1 MKSFNH
7 SNFSAHRRLV
17 IQGTSL
23 MVLAPSVFAAK
34 TAMPIST
41 AINRSARFRGN
52 AQRCAKA
59 YCQLHLK
66 VMPDFS
72 QELLSNVQRQIGSGF
87 EALGTAELTNETLPL
102 LNALRADNSALM
114 AALAVPPSRSSVI
127 QVNLQA
133 DKMFVSANRLVEAL
147 RALSKQTTAQLI
159 NQSALI
165 RNRSQRLAK
174 NFFLTAAGIDS
185 KDIRDQLVSDRSEFM
200 QALDALNKAPI
211 STAAIRNELSLV
223 QSQWVFFEAAL
234 NRKADDE
241 SMRQVATSSE
251 RIHDVGDALTALY
264 DAALKDLLGTTG

>member
-1 MKSFNH
+1 MNVFYG
-7 SNFSAHRRLV
+7 SNTAIKRRLV
-17 IQGTSL
+17 MQSASL
-23 MVLAPSVFAAK
+23 MMFASPAFANK

-41 AINRSARFRGN
+41 AINRAARFRGN

-66 VMPDFS
+66 IMPDFS
-72 QELLSNVQRQIGSGF
+72 QELLANVQRQIASAF
-87 EALGTAELTNETLPL
+87 EALNAAELSSETLPL
-102 LNALRADNSALM
+102 LNALRSDNSALM
-114 AALAVPPSRSSVI
+114 AGLAVPPTRASVL
-127 QVNLQA
+127 QVSQHA
-133 DKMFVSANRLVEAL
+133 DKMFISANRLVEAL
-147 RALSKQTTAQLI
+147 RGQSKQTTAQLI
-159 NQSALI
+159 NQSGLV

-185 KDIRDQLVSDRSEFM
+185 KDMRDQLVSDRVEFM

-211 STAAIRNELSLV
+211 STPAIRNELSLV

-241 SMRQVATSSE
+241 SMRQIATSSE

-264 DAALKDLLGTTG
+264 DAALRDLLGNAG

>member
-1 MKSFNH
+1 MNSLSG
-7 SNFSAHRRLV
+7 SNVGLSRRIV
-17 IQGTSL
+17 IQSASM
-23 MVLAPSVFAAK
+23 MVLAPPVFAAK
-34 TAMPIST
+34 TTMPIST
-41 AINRSARFRGN
+41 AINRAARFRGN

-72 QELLSNVQRQIGSGF
+72 QELLTNVQRQITSGL
-87 EALGTAELTNETLPL
+87 EALSAIEVSSAISPL
-102 LNALRADNSALM
+102 LNALRADSSALM
-114 AALAVPPSRSSVI
+114 AGLAVPPSRASVS
-127 QVNLQA
+127 QLNPQA
-133 DKMFVSANRLVEAL
+133 DKMFISANRLVEAL
-147 RALSKQTTAQLI
+147 QGLSKKTSAQLI
-159 NQSALI
+159 NQSGVI

-174 NFFLTAAGIDS
+174 NFFLAAAGIDS
-185 KDIRDQLVSDRSEFM
+185 KDMRNQLVSDRAEFT
-200 QALDALNKAPI
+200 QALDALNKSAI

-264 DAALKDLLGTTG
+264 DVALKDLLGNTG